1 MVAKHF
7 LKLRRVAQIPAP
19 PEWLTGTA
27 SPHDSL
33 EPSPDWDGCNPENPI
48 RDTIQAIPGRYRD
61 DYEPPRAQDTMNFV
75 YAELIGREILE
86 HAKANNMIETG

>member
-7 LKLRRVAQIPAP
+7 LKLPGVAKIPAAAQG
-19 PEWLTGTA
+19 LTKTT
-27 SPHDSL
+27 SPHNSL
-33 EPSPDWDGCNPENPI
+33 ESPPDWDGCNPENPM

-75 YAELIGREILE
+75 HAELIGRQILE
-86 HAKANNMIETG
+86 HAKANNVIETG